1 MIRRPKSENEPDAS
15 DFTTRSLLMIGPT
28 HFFVLYVPARLPG
41 KLSGISGGLPGD
53 PTLFAILF
61 ESSAYCP
68 DRCNLFLCLLLLSKT
83 KAPGPVA
90 SLDSLSQRPRLLLRD
105 ENYRSN
111 RGAQHCGT
119 GRVRPL
125 ALWHRGSCSWASH
138 FRAAMCRKPKPI
150 DASVCYA
157 HRMMVITIS
166 RK

>member
-41 KLSGISGGLPGD
+41 KLSGSSGGLLGD

-68 DRCNLFLCLLLLSKT
+68 DRFNLFLCLLLLSKT

-105 ENYRSN
+105 ETYRSN
-111 RGAQHCGT
+111 RGAQHCGS
-119 GRVRPL
+119 GRPSQWVSDLWLCGTPGHRTSERP
-125 ALWHRGSCSWASH
+125 C
-138 FRAAMCRKPKPI
+138 AANQSPSMHPCATR
-150 DASVCYA
+150 
-157 HRMMVITIS
+157 TE
-166 RK
+166 